1 MLRSALALVLAA
13 CTGAATPRVESTQPS
28 QPQPVFVEV
37 PLDAA
42 APGLSG
48 LATDD
53 ANHLW
58 AVSERSDLAYQITL
72 DDQRTPA
79 MVGVPIVNAPKD
91 TDLEGIAWLG
101 DHRFALGTEG
111 RHAGEVK
118 ILFALHTNN
127 TLRVDDQ
134 LVLTSED
141 AGVELAANH
150 GAEGICAV
158 PGRIV
163 VAFETAK
170 VVDGKRWAPVVV
182 IEARDVTR
190 AYRVALT
197 SETGKLS
204 GLDCR
209 LGANGSLEVIAI
221 ERHFEVTK
229 LLTFTLG
236 ESPDVTPRIAL
247 DIGQVLLGRLNL
259 EGIAWYG
266 GSVVAVV
273 DNQWKTIT
281 GPSELLVFRKG
292 ALP

>member
-1 MLRSALALVLAA
+1 MFRFALVLAA
-13 CTGAATPRVESTQPS
+13 CSATAPASVVDKAQPT
-28 QPQPVFVEV
+28 QPQPIFVEV
-37 PLDAA
+37 PLDDA

-58 AVSERSDLAYQITL
+58 AVSERSGLAYQITL
-72 DDQRTPA
+72 DDQRTPTVVA
-79 MVGVPIVNAPKD
+79 VPVVNAPKGM
-91 TDLEGIAWLG
+91 DLEGMAWLG
-101 DHRFALGTEG
+101 NHRFALGTEG
-111 RHAGEVK
+111 RHAGEIK
-118 ILFALHTNN
+118 ILFARHAND
-127 TLRVDDQ
+127 TLIVEDDF
-134 LVLTSED
+134 VLSSAD
-141 AGVELAANH
+141 VGVELAANH

-163 VAFETAK
+163 VAFETVK
-170 VVDGKRWAPVVV
+170 VVDGKRWAPVVIV
-182 IEARDVTR
+182 EERKVTR
-190 AYRVALT
+190 AYRLALT
-197 SETGKLS
+197 SETGKLA

-209 LGANGSLEVIAI
+209 IGADGALEVLAI

-236 ESPDVTPRIAL
+236 ESLDITPRIAL
-247 DIGQVLLGRLNL
+247 DIGQVLLGRINL